1 MSAATIQPRIE
12 QLIEVKDFA
21 TLKAVIA
28 QMEVHEL
35 TDLLTEL
42 EGAEL
47 AMVFRL
53 LPSEDAADVFGD
65 LPLELQEELLHTLSS
80 EKVATIL
87 NNMPPDERTEL
98 LEELPGQLAQRLL
111 SSLRGEERQIARNL
125 LNYPEQSIGRLMT
138 PEYLVIR
145 PDWKISDVFAH
156 IRKVGE
162 GKETI
167 NVVYVVDERS
177 KLLDELSL
185 ETLVMAEPDATVED
199 LMDGHVAFLSAAEDQ
214 EAAIDEF
221 KKYEAVALPVVNS
234 QGILVGIVTFDDV
247 LDVQE
252 EENTEDFQRVTGMGA
267 LEYSYFGTGFVDM
280 IRKRLPWLVML
291 LLIQTLA
298 TLTLANFNSMHMFVI
313 LVIFVPLINSPAGNA
328 GSQMAGLMIRGLAV
342 AEIELADWRRVLKH
356 ELLRGVAM
364 GLVLATIGFGA
375 AYLIAPLAGTGDSPI
390 DPDQLPQIALAVSL
404 AITLAVTMANIIGS
418 MLPFAFKRVGLDPA
432 VTSGPFIASIM
443 DVSAIIVYFSIAT
456 AILHIAV

>member
-1 MSAATIQPRIE
+1 MPAKTIQPRIE

-28 QMEVHEL
+28 QMEVHVL

-53 LPSEDAADVFGD
+53 LPSEYAADIFGD
-65 LPLELQEELLHTLSS
+65 LPLELQEELLDTLSS
-80 EKVATIL
+80 EKVTTIL
-87 NNMPPDERTEL
+87 NDMPPDERTEL

-111 SSLRGEERQIARNL
+111 SSLRGEELQIARNL
-125 LNYPEQSIGRLMT
+125 LNYPEESIGRLMT
-138 PEYLVIR
+138 PEYLAIR

-162 GKETI
+162 DKETI
-167 NVVYVVDERS
+167 NVVYVVDNNSR
-177 KLLDELSL
+177 LIDEVRLK
-185 ETLVMAEPDATVED
+185 TLVLAEPDETVRD

-214 EAAIDEF
+214 EEAIDEF

-234 QGILVGIVTFDDV
+234 QGVLVGIVTFDDV
-247 LDVQE
+247 MDVQE
-252 EENTEDFQRVTGMGA
+252 EENTEDFQRMTGMGA

-280 IRKRLPWLVML
+280 IRKRLPWLAML

-298 TLTLANFNSMHMFVI
+298 TLTLANFNSMHLFAV
-313 LVIFVPLINSPAGNA
+313 LVIFIPLINSPAGNT

-342 AEIELADWRRVLKH
+342 AEIGLSDWSRVLKH
-356 ELLRGVAM
+356 ELYRGLAM

-375 AYLIAPLAGTGDSPI
+375 AYLIAPLAVMGQSHI
-390 DPDQLPQIALAVSL
+390 DVPHIALAVSL

-443 DVSAIIVYFSIAT
+443 DISAIVVYFSIAT
-456 AILHIAV
+456 AVLHIAV

>member
-1 MSAATIQPRIE
+1 MSAAEIQPKIE
-12 QLIEVKDFA
+12 QLIEVKDFT

-42 EGAEL
+42 KDAEL

-53 LPSEDAADVFGD
+53 LPREDAADVFGD
-65 LPLELQEELLHTLSS
+65 LPLELQEELLDTLSS
-80 EKVATIL
+80 ERVTDIL
-87 NNMPPDERTEL
+87 NDMPPDERTEL

-125 LNYPEQSIGRLMT
+125 LNYPEESIGRLMT
-138 PEYLVIR
+138 PEYLAIR
-145 PDWKISDVFAH
+145 PDSMISDVFKH

-162 GKETI
+162 GLETI
-167 NVVYVVDERS
+167 NVIYIVDEKS
-177 KLLDELSL
+177 KLIDEVSL
-185 ETLVMAEPDATVED
+185 ETLVMADPDDMVQD
-199 LMDGHVAFLSAAEDQ
+199 LMDGHVAFLSAADDQ
-214 EAAIDEF
+214 EEAIDEF

-234 QGILVGIVTFDDV
+234 QGILVGIVTIDDM

-252 EENTEDFQRVTGMGA
+252 EEGTEDFQRMTGMGA
-267 LEYSYFGTGFVDM
+267 LEYSYFGTGFVGM
-280 IRKRLPWLVML
+280 IRKRLPWLAML

-298 TLTLANFNSMHMFVI
+298 TLTLANFTSMHLFAV
-313 LVIFVPLINSPAGNA
+313 LVIFMPLINSPAGNT

-342 AEIELADWRRVLKH
+342 AEIELSDWHRVLKH
-356 ELLRGVAM
+356 ELLRGLAM
-364 GLVLATIGFGA
+364 GVVLAVMGFGA
-375 AYLIAPLAGTGDSPI
+375 AYLIAPLASTDGENVDIPH
-390 DPDQLPQIALAVSL
+390 IALAVSL
-404 AITLAVTMANIIGS
+404 AITLAVTMANIVGS

-443 DVSAIIVYFSIAT
+443 DVSAILVYFSIAT
-456 AILHIAV
+456 AILHITV

>member
-1 MSAATIQPRIE
+1 MSAAEIQPRIE
-12 QLIEVKDFA
+12 QLIEVKDFV
-21 TLKAVIA
+21 TLKSVIA
-28 QMEVHEL
+28 QMEVHER

-53 LPSEDAADVFGD
+53 LPSDDAADVFGD
-65 LPLELQEELLHTLSS
+65 LPLELQEELLDTLSS
-80 EKVATIL
+80 ERVANIL
-87 NNMPPDERTEL
+87 NDMPPDERTEL

-111 SSLRGEERQIARNL
+111 SSLRGEELQIARQL
-125 LNYPEQSIGRLMT
+125 LNYPEESIGRLMT
-138 PEYLVIR
+138 PEYMAIK
-145 PDWKISDVFAH
+145 PDWPISDVFSH

-167 NVVYVVDERS
+167 NVLYVIDDSS
-177 KLLDELSL
+177 KLIDEVSL
-185 ETLVMAEPDATVED
+185 ETLVMAEPDETVAD
-199 LMDGHVAFLSAAEDQ
+199 LMDGHVAYLSASEDQ
-214 EAAIDEF
+214 EEAIDEF

-234 QGILVGIVTFDDV
+234 QGILVGIVTIDDV

-252 EENTEDFQRVTGMGA
+252 EEDTEDFQRVTGMDP
-267 LEYSYFGTGFVDM
+267 LEYSYFGTSFLNM
-280 IRKRLPWLVML
+280 LSKRLPWLAML
-291 LLIQTLA
+291 LIVQTLT
-298 TLTLANFNSMHMFVI
+298 TLTMANFNEMHLFVI
-313 LVIFVPLINSPAGNA
+313 LVIFVPLINSPAGNT

-356 ELLRGVAM
+356 ELLRGLAM

-375 AYLIAPLAGTGDSPI
+375 AYLIAPLAGTENSPI
-390 DPDQLPQIALAVSL
+390 SGEQLPQIAMAVSL

-443 DVSAIIVYFSIAT
+443 DVSAILVYFSIAT

>member
-1 MSAATIQPRIE
+1 MSAAEIQPKIE
-12 QLIEVKDFA
+12 QLIEAKDFT
-21 TLKAVIA
+21 TLKSVIA

-53 LPSEDAADVFGD
+53 LPREGAADVFGD
-65 LPLELQEELLHTLSS
+65 LPLELQEELLDTLSS
-80 EKVATIL
+80 ERVADIL
-87 NNMPPDERTEL
+87 NDMPPDERTEL
-98 LEELPGQLAQRLL
+98 LEELPGQLTQRLL

-125 LNYPEQSIGRLMT
+125 LNYPEESIGRLMT
-138 PEYLVIR
+138 PEYLAIR
-145 PDWKISDVFAH
+145 PDSRISDVFAH

-162 GKETI
+162 GLETI
-167 NVVYVVDERS
+167 NVIYIVDEKS
-177 KLLDELSL
+177 KLIDEVSL
-185 ETLVMAEPDATVED
+185 ETLVMADPDDMVQN
-199 LMDGHVAFLSAAEDQ
+199 LMDGHVAFLSAADDQ
-214 EAAIDEF
+214 EEAIDEF
-221 KKYEAVALPVVNS
+221 KKYEAIALPVVNS

-252 EENTEDFQRVTGMGA
+252 EEGTEDFQRMTGMGA

-280 IRKRLPWLVML
+280 IRKRLPWLAML

-298 TLTLANFNSMHMFVI
+298 TLTLANFTSMKIFAV
-313 LVIFVPLINSPAGNA
+313 LVIFMPLINSPAGNT

-342 AEIELADWRRVLKH
+342 AEIDLSDWRRVLRH
-356 ELLRGVAM
+356 ELLRGLAM
-364 GLVLATIGFGA
+364 GLVLAAMGFGA
-375 AYLIAPLAGTGDSPI
+375 AYLIAPMANTNGNSI
-390 DPDQLPQIALAVSL
+390 NVPQIAMAVSF

-418 MLPFAFKRVGLDPA
+418 MLPFAFKRIGLDPA

-443 DVSAIIVYFSIAT
+443 DISAIGVYFSIAT
-456 AILHIAV
+456 AIL

>member
-1 MSAATIQPRIE
+1 MSAAIIQPRIQ
-12 QLIEVKDFA
+12 QLIEVKDFV
-21 TLKAVIA
+21 TLKSVIA

-53 LPSEDAADVFGD
+53 LPSESAADIFGD
-65 LPLELQEELLHTLSS
+65 LPLELQEELLDTLSS
-80 EKVATIL
+80 EKVTAIL
-87 NNMPPDERTEL
+87 NDMPPDERTEL
-98 LEELPGQLAQRLL
+98 LEELPGQLAGRLL
-111 SSLRGEERQIARNL
+111 SSLRGEELEIARNL
-125 LNYPEQSIGRLMT
+125 LNYPEESIGRLMT
-138 PEYLVIR
+138 PEYLAIK

-162 GKETI
+162 DKETI
-167 NVVYVVDERS
+167 NVVYVVDES
-177 KLLDELSL
+177 AKLIDEVNLG
-185 ETLVMAEPDATVED
+185 TLVLAEPDETVQD
-199 LMDGHVAFLSAAEDQ
+199 LMDGHVAFLSAADDQ
-214 EAAIDEF
+214 EEAIDEF

-234 QGILVGIVTFDDV
+234 QGILVGIVTIDDV

-252 EENTEDFQRVTGMGA
+252 EEDTEDFQRMTGMGA
-267 LEYSYFGTGFVDM
+267 LEYSYFGTGFVGM
-280 IRKRLPWLVML
+280 IRKRLPWLAML

-298 TLTLANFNSMHMFVI
+298 TLTLTNFISMPLFAT
-313 LVIFVPLINSPAGNA
+313 LVIFMPLINSPAGNT

-342 AEIELADWRRVLKH
+342 AEIELADWSRVLKH
-356 ELLRGVAM
+356 ELLRGLAL

-375 AYLIAPLAGTGDSPI
+375 AYLIAPLADTGESSI
-390 DPDQLPQIALAVSL
+390 DIPHIALAVSL

-418 MLPFAFKRVGLDPA
+418 MLPFAFKRVGMDPA

-443 DVSAIIVYFSIAT
+443 DVSAILVYFSIAT
-456 AILHIAV
+456 AVLHIAV